1 MKLFVDIGNSHIKF
15 VNFDGQYGDV
25 CKIKYEKHILGNP
38 LSNSDITSLAAP
50 DEIICINVAGYNIKR
65 QLIDQ
70 CLSIWDLNPEFI
82 KVCQSDFGV
91 TNSYKDIDQLG
102 VDRWM
107 AMIAAWNIVHKKV
120 MVVDIGSAM
129 TIDLIDDDG
138 IHLGGYIVPGNYLM
152 ANALFKDTNI
162 QSDTDHSNLSLQPG
176 KSTQECIVNGAARSL
191 TSMIMDIYHSINE
204 NQQNLYQCVITGGGA
219 NNIIEHLKIP
229 LLYEPMLVFEG
240 MRLTRRYS

>member
-107 AMIAAWNIVHKKV
+107 AMIAAWNIVHK
-120 MVVDIGSAM
+120 
-129 TIDLIDDDG
+129 
-138 IHLGGYIVPGNYLM
+138 
-152 ANALFKDTNI
+152 
-162 QSDTDHSNLSLQPG
+162 
-176 KSTQECIVNGAARSL
+176 R
-191 TSMIMDIYHSINE
+191 
-204 NQQNLYQCVITGGGA
+204 
-219 NNIIEHLKIP
+219 
-229 LLYEPMLVFEG
+229 
-240 MRLTRRYS
+240 